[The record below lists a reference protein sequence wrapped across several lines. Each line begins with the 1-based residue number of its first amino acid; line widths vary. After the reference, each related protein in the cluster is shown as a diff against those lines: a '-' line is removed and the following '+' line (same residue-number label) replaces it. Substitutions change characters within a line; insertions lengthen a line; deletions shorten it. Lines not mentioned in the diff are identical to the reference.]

1 MMIKPSSRVGT
12 KKRLWPGV
20 IQVRGASFGRRDDRI
35 RTCDPLILFA
45 SLMTCDG
52 AVTPSLTCGCG
63 SCRLPSSLVFRR
75 CRVARMWHVLAVGDP
90 GLSLQ
95 VGAFS
100 PSRRPGVARSR
111 RVKGAPWHQPP
122 PDDGTAPLTRRDSPR
137 GGRRD
142 GETCH
147 PRTAPDSGSRPSR
160 RPARPARA
168 CSSSPPRRLRG
179 RPACVEPPRGTG
191 ACAARP
197 RLAVRQDEG
206 RVSGPAGAALT
217 RKRNFEHTVFAL
229 VTV

>member
-122 PDDGTAPLTRRDSPR
+122 PDEGTAPLTRRDSPR
-137 GGRRD
+137 GGRWD
-142 GETCH
+142 GETC
-147 PRTAPDSGSRPSR
+147 PPTDRTRQRFPTIPETCPPGEGMFFSLAAAAGSPGLCRTAARDR
-160 RPARPARA
+160 RQPHARVWRFDRMRA
-168 CSSSPPRRLRG
+168 G
-179 RPACVEPPRGTG
+179 
-191 ACAARP
+191 
-197 RLAVRQDEG
+197 
-206 RVSGPAGAALT
+206 
-217 RKRNFEHTVFAL
+217 
-229 VTV
+229 